1 MDDISISIL
10 RTIHKSVSNGIR
22 SAKATKPRKWLA
34 DRKLSIDLT
43 GVCFQSGQ
51 GHHRKQQSFKDS
63 LERVGFLRKSEAATS
78 TGEQGY
84 SSFAPFSILFPL
96 KNGKGDVVNFYAI
109 DIRNNKTQWLNEEG
123 IYPEYPKPTTRKL
136 IIVANPMEA
145 ATILQAGILDNRE
158 AVMALN
164 EGVFTQEHQ
173 TTIEQLTDLQEII
186 LIEREIETQTH

>member
-22 SAKATKPRKWLA
+22 SAKATKPRKWLS

-51 GHHRKQQSFKDS
+51 GHHRKQQSYKDS

-96 KNGKGDVVNFYAI
+96 KNAKGEVVNFYAI
-109 DIRNNKTQWLNEEG
+109 DIRNDKTQWLNQEG
-123 IYPEYPKPTTRKL
+123 IYPEYPKLTTRKL
-136 IIVANPMEA
+136 VIVQDAIDA
-145 ATILQAGILDNRE
+145 ATLLQSGVLDNRE

-173 TTIEQLTDLQEII
+173 VAIEQLTDLHEII
-186 LIEREIETQTH
+186 LIEKEDETQTH